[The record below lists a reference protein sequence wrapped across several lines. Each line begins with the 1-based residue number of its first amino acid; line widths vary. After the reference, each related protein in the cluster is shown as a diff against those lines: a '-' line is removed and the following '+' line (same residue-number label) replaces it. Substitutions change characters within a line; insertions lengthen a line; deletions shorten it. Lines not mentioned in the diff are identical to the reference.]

1 MDLSIERVEH
11 DGVVVLVCTGRLDA
25 ETGDELAGAVAD
37 ELRRGYHAIRLDL
50 AATTFLSSAGIR
62 GLFETQRSAK
72 AAGASCFI
80 RRASPVVKRVLDL
93 TRLTPILMEG
103 QAPQSTQAAPIQA
116 SPVQAAPTATDVTHG
131 TVKLLGVER
140 PTRAAVR
147 GEILGLPNDAVAG
160 RAAEGVV
167 RSLSRQG
174 CGLGLASIADGQAA
188 AARAGEM
195 AAIAGAVF
203 HRPPQPHA
211 AIDYIVPTG
220 DLLAD
225 VNVLAGLTWEG
236 IPTGR
241 AGFEPAGDEPFVRL
255 DDLIEAVLAETHATT
270 IALVVAGEVRGLV
283 GAELIRPLGEA
294 RGGDTPVAGSRDV
307 AATWLSFSREPVYA
321 RHTAVIA
328 GVVTRGSGAGLVA
341 DFVRPVPDRD
351 FSSHCHAVV
360 FPYRPLRRGGLDL
373 PATVADLAAST
384 PLAVLHLMADPHPV
398 LGSGR
403 SELARGGVWFAPL
416 DLGGG
421 EATA

>member
-1 MDLSIERVEH
+1 MDLGIERVEH

-25 ETGDELAGAVAD
+25 ETGDELASAVAD
-37 ELRRGYHAIRLDL
+37 ELRHGYHAIRLDL

-80 RRASPVVKRVLDL
+80 RRASPVVKRVLNL
-93 TRLTPILMEG
+93 TRLTPILMEE
-103 QAPQSTQAAPIQA
+103 QTPQPEKAALGPG
-116 SPVQAAPTATDVTHG
+116 AAVPQDVTCG
-131 TVKLLGVER
+131 AVTLLGVER
-140 PTRAAVR
+140 PTGAGVR
-147 GEILGLPNDAVAG
+147 GEILGLPADAVAG
-160 RAAEGVV
+160 RAAQGVA
-167 RSLSRQG
+167 RALSRHG
-174 CGLGLASIADGQAA
+174 CGLGLASIADGQAV

-211 AIDYIVPTG
+211 AIDYVVPTG
-220 DLLAD
+220 DLVAE
-225 VNVLAGLTWEG
+225 VNVLSGLIWEG
-236 IPTGR
+236 IPSGR

-255 DDLIEAVLAETHATT
+255 DELIEAVLAQTDATT
-270 IALVVAGEVRGLV
+270 IAIVVAGEVHGLV

-307 AATWLSFSREPVYA
+307 TATWLSFSREPVYA

-328 GVVTRGSGAGLVA
+328 GVVTRGGGSGLLA
-341 DFVRPVPDRD
+341 DFVRPVPDRG

-373 PATVADLAAST
+373 AATVADLAAST
-384 PLAVLHLMADPHPV
+384 PLAVLHLVADPHPV

-416 DLGGG
+416 ALGSG

>member
-25 ETGDELAGAVAD
+25 ETGDELASAVAD

-50 AATTFLSSAGIR
+50 DATTFLSSAGIR

-103 QAPQSTQAAPIQA
+103 QSPQPAKAAPG
-116 SPVQAAPTATDVTHG
+116 PAAPVAADVTCG

-140 PTRAAVR
+140 PAGAGVR
-147 GEILGLPNDAVAG
+147 GEILGRPNDAVAG
-160 RAAEGVV
+160 RAAQGVA
-167 RSLSRQG
+167 RPLSRHS
-174 CGLGLASIADGQAA
+174 CGLGLASLADGQAA

-220 DLLAD
+220 DLLAE
-225 VNVLAGLTWEG
+225 VNVLSGLIWEG

-255 DDLIEAVLAETHATT
+255 DELIEAVLAQTDATT
-270 IALVVAGEVRGLV
+270 IAIVVAGEVHGLV
-283 GAELIRPLGEA
+283 GAELIRPLAEA
-294 RGGDTPVAGSRDV
+294 REGNTPVAGSRDV
-307 AATWLSFSREPVYA
+307 TATWLSFSREPVYA

-328 GVVTRGSGAGLVA
+328 GVVTRGSGSGLLA
-341 DFVRPVPDRD
+341 DFVRPVPGRS

-373 PATVADLAAST
+373 AATVADLAAST
-384 PLAVLHLMADPHPV
+384 PLAVLHLVADPHPV

-403 SELARGGVWFAPL
+403 SELARGGGWFAPL
-416 DLGGG
+416 DLGSG

>member
-50 AATTFLSSAGIR
+50 DATTFLSSAGIR

-103 QAPQSTQAAPIQA
+103 QSPQPAKAAPG
-116 SPVQAAPTATDVTHG
+116 PAAPVAADVTCG

-140 PTRAAVR
+140 PAGAGVR
-147 GEILGLPNDAVAG
+147 GEILGRPNDAVAG
-160 RAAEGVV
+160 RAAQGVA
-167 RSLSRQG
+167 RPLSRHS
-174 CGLGLASIADGQAA
+174 CGLGLASLADGQAA

-220 DLLAD
+220 DLLAE
-225 VNVLAGLTWEG
+225 VNVLSGLIWEG

-255 DDLIEAVLAETHATT
+255 DELIEAVLAQTDATT
-270 IALVVAGEVRGLV
+270 IAIVVAGEVHGLV
-283 GAELIRPLGEA
+283 GAELIRPLAEA
-294 RGGDTPVAGSRDV
+294 REGNTPVAGSRDV
-307 AATWLSFSREPVYA
+307 TATWLSFSREPVYA

-328 GVVTRGSGAGLVA
+328 GVVTRGSGSGLLA
-341 DFVRPVPDRD
+341 DFVRPVPGRG

-373 PATVADLAAST
+373 AATVADLAAST
-384 PLAVLHLMADPHPV
+384 PLAVLHLVADPHPV

-416 DLGGG
+416 DLGSG

>member
-50 AATTFLSSAGIR
+50 DATTFLSSAGIR

-103 QAPQSTQAAPIQA
+103 QSPQPAKAAPG
-116 SPVQAAPTATDVTHG
+116 PAAPVAADVTCG

-140 PTRAAVR
+140 PAGAGVR
-147 GEILGLPNDAVAG
+147 GEILGRPNDAVAG
-160 RAAEGVV
+160 RAAQGVA
-167 RSLSRQG
+167 RPLSRHS
-174 CGLGLASIADGQAA
+174 CGLGLASLADGQAA

-220 DLLAD
+220 DLLAE
-225 VNVLAGLTWEG
+225 VNVLSGLIWEG

-255 DDLIEAVLAETHATT
+255 DELIEAVLAQTDATT
-270 IALVVAGEVRGLV
+270 IAIVVAGEVHGLV
-283 GAELIRPLGEA
+283 GAELIRPLAEA
-294 RGGDTPVAGSRDV
+294 REGNTPVAGSRDV
-307 AATWLSFSREPVYA
+307 TATWLSFSREPVYA

-328 GVVTRGSGAGLVA
+328 GVVTRGSGSGLLA
-341 DFVRPVPDRD
+341 DFVRPVPGRG

-373 PATVADLAAST
+373 AATVADLAAST
-384 PLAVLHLMADPHPV
+384 PLAVLHLVADPHPV

-416 DLGGG
+416 ELGSE

>member
-1 MDLSIERVEH
+1 MDLTIERVEH

-25 ETGDELAGAVAD
+25 ETGDDLASAVAD
-37 ELRRGYHAIRLDL
+37 ELRHGYHAIRLDL

-80 RRASPVVKRVLDL
+80 RQASPVVKRVLDL

-103 QAPQSTQAAPIQA
+103 QPPRAEQPVPAPAAP
-116 SPVQAAPTATDVTHG
+116 VAADVTCG

-140 PTRAAVR
+140 PTGGGVR
-147 GEILGLPNDAVAG
+147 GEILGLPKQAVAG
-160 RAAEGVV
+160 RNAEGF
-167 RSLSRQG
+167 SRPLPRHG
-174 CGLGLASIADGQAA
+174 CGLGLASLADGQAA

-211 AIDYIVPTG
+211 AIDYVVPTG
-220 DLLAD
+220 DLLAE
-225 VNVLAGLTWEG
+225 VNVLSGLIWEG

-255 DDLIEAVLAETHATT
+255 DDLIEAVLAQTDATT
-270 IALVVAGEVRGLV
+270 IALVVAGEVHGLV
-283 GAELIRPLGEA
+283 GAELIRPLAEA
-294 RGGDTPVAGSRDV
+294 REGDTPVAGSRDV
-307 AATWLSFSREPVYA
+307 TATWLSFSREPVYA

-328 GVVTRGSGAGLVA
+328 GVVTRGGGSGLLA
-341 DFVRPVPDRD
+341 DFVRPVPDRG

-373 PATVADLAAST
+373 AATVADLAAST
-384 PLAVLHLMADPHPV
+384 PLAVLHLVADPYPV

-416 DLGGG
+416 ELGSG
-421 EATA
+421 EVTA